1 MLQTRADI
9 EAGEKVLVLGASGGV
24 GHAAVQIADHAGCE
38 VFATAST
45 EEKLSHAEECGAD
58 HVIDY
63 EDERLRRR
71 IAELTG
77 RRGVDVVVD
86 HIGEATYPDSLKSMA
101 KGGRLVTC
109 GATTGPNPDAGLNRI
124 FWNQLSVIG
133 STMATPGGRRR
144 AGARLGRYLR
154 AAHPRHTSDERGRA
168 CTRDDRE
175 P

>member
-63 EDERLRRR
+63 ETNDFADE

-77 RRGVDVVVD
+77 RRGVVVVVD
-86 HIGEATYPDSLKSMA
+86 IGEATYPDSLKSMA

-133 STMATPGGRRR
+133 STMATP
-144 AGARLGRYLR
+144 ARSTTCWSSSGTVPSSR
-154 AAHPRHTSDERGRA
+154 TSATHFR
-168 CTRDDRE
+168 
-175 P
+175 